1 MRDSEKQQQTRQAAP
16 RTPEQEVTVIEAA
29 VEDATQVGTVEKRKP
44 TLAELV
50 PEGGPLHFPGMA
62 GSDFSGAR
70 TDGRLIE
77 LWLYGKSAQTRRAYV
92 ADLTK
97 FFDYT
102 EGKPLAEITISDL
115 QEFAGFISELLAPGS
130 QVRALA
136 TVKSLLSY
144 ANKVNYL
151 PFNVGAAL
159 ELPNLKDDLA
169 ERELTEAEVHK
180 MMNLEASKRNRVILL
195 TLYAGGLRREDI
207 CSLKWRDV
215 KARDDVAPGAGQVTV
230 FGKGG
235 KTGPVLLPPN
245 VFGDLLSLR
254 TLDETGE
261 TVAEPDDPVF
271 RSRKKNTERGG
282 HLEPSQINRIVSA
295 AAKNAGVEGKVS
307 PHWLRHSHATHADRR
322 GAPLALIKTTL
333 RHSSIATTGR
343 YLHANPSESSAMY
356 LGL

>member
-1 MRDSEKQQQTRQAAP
+1 MNNSEKQYQTSSS
-16 RTPEQEVTVIEAA
+16 TSETSEQDVTVVEAA
-29 VEDATQVGTVEKRKP
+29 VEDPTANGTVEKRKP

-50 PEGGPLHFPGMA
+50 PAGGPLHFPGMA
-62 GSDFSGAR
+62 ASDFSGAK

-77 LWLYGKSAQTRRAYV
+77 LWLYGKSDQTKRAYV

-102 EGKPLAEITISDL
+102 EGKPLAEITIADL

-136 TVKSLLSY
+136 TIKSLLSY
-144 ANKVNYL
+144 ANKVGYL

-169 ERELTEAEVHK
+169 ERELTEAEVHRMLNFEK
-180 MMNLEASKRNRVILL
+180 SKRNRVILL
-195 TLYAGGLRREDI
+195 TLYAGGLRREDV
-207 CSLKWRDV
+207 CGLKWRDV
-215 KARDDVAPGAGQVTV
+215 KARNDVAPGAGQVTV

-245 VFGDLLSLR
+245 VFGELLSLR
-254 TLDETGE
+254 SLDETGE
-261 TVAEPDDPVF
+261 QVAGPDDPVF
-271 RSRKKNTERGG
+271 ASRKKKTDRGG

-295 AAKNAGVEGKVS
+295 AAKKASVEGKVS

>member
-1 MRDSEKQQQTRQAAP
+1 MNDEQTQLGSESSQQQT
-16 RTPEQEVTVIEAA
+16 VLIEASTKETSPTETA
-29 VEDATQVGTVEKRKP
+29 IESAKP
-44 TLAELV
+44 TLAELL
-50 PEGGPLHFPGMA
+50 PTGGPLHFPGA
-62 GSDFSGAR
+62 PHSDFSGAR

-77 LWLYGKSAQTRRAYV
+77 LWLYGKSEQTWRAYI
-92 ADLTK
+92 ADLAR
-97 FFDYT
+97 FFDYN
-102 EGKPLAEITISDL
+102 ESKPLSEITISDL
-115 QEFAGFISELLAPGS
+115 QEYAGFISELLAPGS

-144 ANKVNYL
+144 ANKVGYL

-159 ELPNLKDDLA
+159 ELPTLKNDLA
-169 ERELTEAEVHK
+169 ERELTEAEVHR
-180 MMNLEASKRNRVILL
+180 MMNLQPSKRNRVILL
-195 TLYAGGLRREDI
+195 TLYAGGLRREDV
-207 CSLKWRDV
+207 CGLKWRDV
-215 KARDDVAPGAGQVTV
+215 KARDDVASGAGQVTV

-245 VFGDLLSLR
+245 VFGELLSLR
-254 TLDETGE
+254 SLDDADEK
-261 TVAEPDDPVF
+261 VAAADDPVF
-271 RSRKKNTERGG
+271 ASRKKKTGRAG
-282 HLEPSQINRIVSA
+282 HLDPSQINRIVSA
-295 AAKNAGVEGKVS
+295 AAKEAGVEGKVS

>member
-1 MRDSEKQQQTRQAAP
+1 
-16 RTPEQEVTVIEAA
+16 
-29 VEDATQVGTVEKRKP
+29 
-44 TLAELV
+44 
-50 PEGGPLHFPGMA
+50 
-62 GSDFSGAR
+62 
-70 TDGRLIE
+70 
-77 LWLYGKSAQTRRAYV
+77 
-92 ADLTK
+92 
-97 FFDYT
+97 
-102 EGKPLAEITISDL
+102 
-115 QEFAGFISELLAPGS
+115 
-130 QVRALA
+130 
-136 TVKSLLSY
+136 
-144 ANKVNYL
+144 KVNYL